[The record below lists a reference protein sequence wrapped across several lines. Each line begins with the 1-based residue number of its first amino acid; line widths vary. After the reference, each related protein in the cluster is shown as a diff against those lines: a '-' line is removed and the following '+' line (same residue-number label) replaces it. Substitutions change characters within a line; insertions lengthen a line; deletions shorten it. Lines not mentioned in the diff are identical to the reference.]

1 MHAVASDRSGSG
13 PEPRATPRFD
23 VLQHPPRL
31 RPGHHLFPGHDDA
44 WRLSTPDGGFLR
56 LTPEPER
63 IALLA
68 EMLTNGGGA
77 NGRSAEVE
85 DLLAEMGAAGYL
97 ESPRPRSH
105 ARRDRVEII
114 VCAGPGAAPRWD
126 VADALA
132 GILVQAGMEPRVSE
146 GLQLDDEASPPA
158 VRIELAGWL
167 PDGRW
172 RAVDAWC
179 QARSVPWHRCYHE
192 GTSVHLGPFTVPGES
207 AGYSDQRARRLA
219 AADRPVE
226 LESYWSYLDAGS
238 GVPDP
243 PALDAAVQTSVAA
256 ALAADVAVYLRGGA
270 APGTGY
276 EAVLDPETMTWRR
289 HPVPPVTRDLLREA
303 T

>member
-1 MHAVASDRSGSG
+1 LDA
-13 PEPRATPRFD
+13 PR
-23 VLQHPPRL
+23 HPPRL
-31 RPGHHLFPGHDDA
+31 RPGHHLFPGHDGA
-44 WRLSTPDGGFLR
+44 WRLSTPGGGFLR

-68 EMLTNGGGA
+68 EVLASGGGA
-77 NGRSAEVE
+77 NGRGAEVE
-85 DLLAEMGAAGYL
+85 DLLAEMAAAGYL
-97 ESPRPRSH
+97 ESPRPRSRV
-105 ARRDRVEII
+105 RRDRVEIV

-126 VADALA
+126 VADILA

-167 PDGRW
+167 PDARW

-179 QARSVPWHRCYHE
+179 QARSIPWHRCCQE
-192 GTSVHLGPFTVPGES
+192 GTAVHLGPFTVPGES
-207 AGYSDQRARRLA
+207 AGYSDRRARRLA
-219 AADRPVE
+219 AADHPVE

-243 PALDAAVQTSVAA
+243 PALDAAVQTAVAA

-289 HPVPPVTRDLLREA
+289 HPVPPVRRDLLGEA
-303 T
+303 TL